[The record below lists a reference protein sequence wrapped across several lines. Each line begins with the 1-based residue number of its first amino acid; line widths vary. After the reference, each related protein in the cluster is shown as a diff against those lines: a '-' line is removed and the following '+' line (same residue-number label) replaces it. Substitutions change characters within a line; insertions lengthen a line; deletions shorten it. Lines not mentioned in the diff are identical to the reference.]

1 MPIDVPPQRTVS
13 PGEPVTADGWNAIVG
28 GVTALTQ
35 YLNATESSGVRVVI
49 KNPGVTE
56 ARVTATREDGVT
68 FEAVAPVPPG
78 TEYMLTGLR
87 PGAYSIRV
95 EAPGF
100 VPATSSISVPIATP
114 VEMSLQSNGAFM
126 PQLFGLTLRAAL
138 QELASRKIAV
148 SRILD
153 VVGRDVAPA
162 NPGAAYNDQPVL
174 TYFPV
179 VGAAVPPDG
188 QVQLV
193 VSAPLQVQPSVEMP
207 SLAGLTLAEAQKAL
221 EAVGLV
227 MGRVVTK
234 STTRGIPT

>member
-1 MPIDVPPQRTVS
+1 MPIDVPPQRTVN
-13 PGEPVTADGWNAIVG
+13 PGEPVTAEGWNAIVG

-35 YLNATESSGVRVVI
+35 YLNATEASGVRVVI
-49 KNPGVTE
+49 KNPGVSQ

-68 FEAVAPVPPG
+68 YEAVAPVPPS
-78 TEYMLTGLR
+78 TDYILAGLR
-87 PGAYSIRV
+87 PGAYTIRV

-100 VPATSSISVPIATP
+100 ATATSSISVPVLTP
-114 VEMSLQSNGAFM
+114 VEISLQSSGAFM

-138 QELASRKIAV
+138 QDLASRKIAV

-162 NPGAAYNDQPVL
+162 NPGTAYNDQPVL
-174 TYFPV
+174 TYFPAA
-179 VGAAVPPDG
+179 GSAVPPEG

-221 EAVGLV
+221 EAVGLI

-234 STTRGIPT
+234 T